1 MTEFL
6 INVYETGMSQF
17 PTDIKDAESLTD
29 AGQSQS
35 VREILTRFARE
46 GVVTTPDQM
55 SARYAD
61 EFADDIDINDPRVDN
76 LLDQPDLSGMNEME
90 IADFVRDNS
99 EQIDVNSLNNSKKL
113 PEESGVDPTSS
124 SSSPEPQM
132 PDT

>member
-6 INVYETGMSQF
+6 INVYSVNIPRASTE
-17 PTDIKDAESLTD
+17 IKDAESLTD
-29 AGQSQS
+29 AGQSQT

-46 GVVTTPDQM
+46 GVTATADQM

-76 LLDQPDLSGMNEME
+76 LLDQPDLSDMNEME
-90 IADFVRDNS
+90 IADYVRDNS
-99 EQIDVNSLNNSKKL
+99 EQIDVNSLNKEQQHN
-113 PEESGVDPTSS
+113 EEDPPPAASTAAVT
-124 SSSPEPQM
+124 QT

>member
-1 MTEFL
+1 MTQFL
-6 INVYETGMSQF
+6 INVYAVNIPKF

-35 VREILTRFARE
+35 VREILTRFSRE
-46 GVVTTPDQM
+46 GVVATPDQM

-61 EFADDIDINDPRVDN
+61 EFPDDIDINDPRVDS

-99 EQIDVNSLNNSKKL
+99 EQIDVNSLNKS
-113 PEESGVDPTSS
+113 
-124 SSSPEPQM
+124 EPQN
-132 PDT
+132 PETGTERSEVPGSTQQSDT

>member
-1 MTEFL
+1 MTQYL
-6 INVYETGMSQF
+6 INVYAVNIPKF

-29 AGQSQS
+29 GGQSQT

-46 GVVTTPDQM
+46 GVAVTSDQI
-55 SARYAD
+55 SARFAD
-61 EFADDIDINDPRVDN
+61 EFPDDIDINDPRVDS

-99 EQIDVNSLNNSKKL
+99 EQIDVNSLNKSSVTKVQDNQDSDATA
-113 PEESGVDPTSS
+113 VDT
-124 SSSPEPQM
+124 QQ